1 MAGRGRTSYQ
11 KKQREQLRLERRQE
25 KAARKEARKS
35 NKGSGFE
42 IAWEDATAT
51 EYPDENAQ
59 LQQDE
64 NPQLHP

>member
-51 EYPDENAQ
+51 EYPDDAQ
-59 LQQDE
+59 FRQDE
-64 NPQLHP
+64 NRLHQ